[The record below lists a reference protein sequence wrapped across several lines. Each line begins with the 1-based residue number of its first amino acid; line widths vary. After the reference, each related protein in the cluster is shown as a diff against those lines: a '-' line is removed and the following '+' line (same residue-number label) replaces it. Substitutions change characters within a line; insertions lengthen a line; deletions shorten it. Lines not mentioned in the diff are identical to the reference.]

1 MSEFQSDRPKI
12 LIVDDVAENIHA
24 LMNILRDEFA
34 IVAAT
39 SGEKALQ
46 MAAETPPPDLV
57 LLDIRM
63 PGMDGYEVLGR
74 LKNNP
79 TTESI
84 PVIFITALNDEDNE
98 AHGLDLG
105 AVDYITK
112 PANPAITLL
121 RVRHQIA
128 LKKAQQQVRE
138 SAEMLSAITDAVQS
152 AVFLIDDEDTI
163 KFANPAVQTLF
174 GYTQNELLGKKLHSL
189 FVPEKDRDRAN
200 AGMEAFKKTG
210 EGPVIMKMQEM
221 EALHK
226 DGKKLSILIHVGR
239 ILKNGRWW
247 AAGSAIDI
255 TELRKAQSDLLKSQ
269 QEAIQAGRLASIGFL
284 ASGIAHEINT
294 PAQYLTN
301 NLAFLGDSVDTL
313 RLALSTIQRIS
324 ESPTDTE
331 AIEAFKAECPP
342 DEVQFLL
349 KELPD
354 AISQSR
360 AGIGH
365 IAKIVQSMK
374 DYSHSSRSGKQYENL
389 HKALDSII
397 TITHNA
403 SKEVAS
409 VITDFDPNMPDVF
422 CNIDELHQVFLNLIM
437 NAIQAIEMSKNR
449 NKDLGKI
456 TISTQI
462 HDDIVSVSFT
472 DTGDGVPEEI
482 RDRIFDPFFTTKE
495 VGKGTGQGLNICY
508 DIIVNKHNGKIEVGN
523 APEAGAV
530 FTVYL
535 PVINPASK

>member
-1 MSEFQSDRPKI
+1 MSELQSDRSKI
-12 LIVDDVAENIHA
+12 LIVDDIPDNIHA
-24 LMNILRDEFA
+24 MMSILRDEFA

-39 SGEKALQ
+39 SGDKALQ
-46 MAAETPPPDLV
+46 LAAETPPPDLI

-63 PGMDGYEVLGR
+63 PGMDGYEVLSR

-79 TTESI
+79 ATESI
-84 PVIFITALNDEDNE
+84 PVIFVTALDDEDNE

-112 PANPAITLL
+112 PANPTTTLL

-128 LKKAQQQVRE
+128 LKKAQQDVRE
-138 SAEMLSAITDAVQS
+138 SEEMLRAITDAVQS

-163 KFANPAVQTLF
+163 RFVNPAVQTIF
-174 GYTQNELLGKKLHSL
+174 GYTQNELLGKKLHAM
-189 FVPEKDRDRAN
+189 FVPEKDRDRASMGI
-200 AGMEAFKKTG
+200 AAFKKTG
-210 EGPVIMKMQEM
+210 EGSVLMKMQEM

-226 DGKKLSILIHVGR
+226 DGTGLSILVHVGR
-239 ILKNGRWW
+239 IMKNGRWW
-247 AAGSAIDI
+247 AAGSVIDI
-255 TELRKAQSDLLKSQ
+255 TELRKAQADLLKTQ

-301 NLAFLGDSVDTL
+301 NLAFLGDSVDAL
-313 RLALSTIQRIS
+313 RLALTTVQRIS

-331 AIEAFKAECPP
+331 AIEIFKAECPP
-342 DEVQFLL
+342 DEVEFLL
-349 KELPD
+349 EELPD

-360 AGIGH
+360 SGIAK

-374 DYSHSSRSGKQYENL
+374 DYSHSGGSGKRYENL
-389 HKALDSII
+389 YKALDSTI
-397 TITHNA
+397 TITHSA

-422 CNIDELHQVFLNLIM
+422 CNIDELRQVFLNLIM
-437 NAIQAIEMSKNR
+437 NAIQAIEMSQNRKNG
-449 NKDLGKI
+449 LGEI
-456 TISTQI
+456 TISTRV
-462 HDDIVSVSFT
+462 HDDTLSVSFT
-472 DTGDGVPEEI
+472 DTGDGVSDEI

-495 VGKGTGQGLNICY
+495 VGQGTGQGLNICY

-523 APEAGAV
+523 APDAGAI

-535 PVINPASK
+535 PVDEPAP